1 MEVWI
6 TKDHYDGSKSKT
18 APIDLDGFPM
28 MELIMMMM
36 SSKVAGVTI
45 TKRFNIQDAVKKLD
59 DQGSG

>member
-18 APIDLDGFPM
+18 AKIDLDGFPM

-36 SSKVAGVTI
+36 SAKVAGVTI
-45 TKRFNIQDAVKKLD
+45 TKRFNVQSAVKKLNE
-59 DQGSG
+59 QSQ